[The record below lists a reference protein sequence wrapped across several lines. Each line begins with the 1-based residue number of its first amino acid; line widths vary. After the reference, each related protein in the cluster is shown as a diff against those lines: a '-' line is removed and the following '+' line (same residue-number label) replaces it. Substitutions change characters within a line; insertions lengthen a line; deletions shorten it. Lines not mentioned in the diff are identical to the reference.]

1 MTVTGKKMNIKKGDI
16 AEFQIE
22 KYAFEG
28 KGIAKVSKN
37 ELLGLSEENGNEKNY
52 VVFVIGSYPGDRVNA
67 RLLKIKNSYA
77 EALVVDILT
86 PSSERVKAKCKF
98 FGTCGGCK
106 QQDLDYDAQVKY
118 KQQQVE
124 EIFHKL
130 GGFSDLPA
138 DNGGFEIEPIIPSQ
152 NVFHY
157 RNKMEFSFSEKRW
170 LTKDEISK
178 EGILDKD
185 FSLGLHIPK
194 IYDKVLDVDEC
205 FLQSEVSNKI
215 LNFTR
220 DFFKKKNTSIY
231 STKTHTGFLRNLVIK
246 QSFHTDDLMVN
257 LVTSEEND
265 ELINEYCNELRKGI
279 PQVTTVIN
287 NINKKFAAVAVGD
300 YEKVIYGSGFIYDE
314 IGRPACTDVSA
325 GRHKFR
331 ISANSFFQTNTL
343 QAEKLYQTALDFAEL
358 KGNEIIYDLYS
369 GAGTIAIFISDKSKK
384 VYAFEAV
391 ESAIA
396 DAKVNADLNN
406 ILNVKFFA
414 ADLYKSFL
422 PIVNKYNIP
431 KPDVMILDPPRSG
444 MHPTTVDDVIKLSP
458 DKIVYVSCNPTTQVR
473 DIKLMVEAGYRLI
486 KIRPVDMFPHTY
498 HIENVSLLKKL
509 EHGSN

>member
-1 MTVTGKKMNIKKGDI
+1 VVTERKMNIKKGDI
-16 AEFQIE
+16 VEFQIE

-37 ELLGLSEENGNEKNY
+37 ELLGLTEENGNEKNY
-52 VVFVIGSYPGDRVNA
+52 VVFVVGSYPGDIVNA

-77 EALVVDILT
+77 EALVMEILT
-86 PSSERVKAKCKF
+86 PSSERVKARCKF

-106 QQDLDYDAQVKY
+106 QQDLDYDAQAKY

-130 GGFSDLPA
+130 GGFSDLPTGKA
-138 DNGGFEIEPIIPSQ
+138 GFEIEPIIPSQ
-152 NVFHY
+152 TVFHY

-170 LTKDEISK
+170 LTKEEISK

-185 FSLGLHIPK
+185 FSLGLHIPR

-231 STKTHTGFLRNLVIK
+231 STKTHTGYLRNLVIK
-246 QSFHTDDLMVN
+246 QASLTDDLMVN

-265 ELINEYCNELRKGI
+265 ELVNEYCDELIKEI

-314 IGRPACTDVSA
+314 IGK
-325 GRHKFR
+325 HKFR

-358 KGNEIIYDLYS
+358 KGNEIVYDLYS
-369 GAGTIAIFISDKSKK
+369 GAGTITIFISDKAKK

-422 PIVNKYNIP
+422 PIVDKYNIP
-431 KPDVMILDPPRSG
+431 KPDVMIIDPPRSG
-444 MHPTTVDDVIKLSP
+444 MHPTTVDDIIKLSP
-458 DKIVYVSCNPTTQVR
+458 NKIVYVSCNPTTQVR
-473 DIKLMVEAGYRLI
+473 DIKLMVEAGYKLI
-486 KIRPVDMFPHTY
+486 KMKPVDMFPHTF
-498 HIENVSLLKKL
+498 HIENVALL
-509 EHGSN
+509 ERVINRS

>member
-1 MTVTGKKMNIKKGDI
+1 MTTRNKDKKMNIKKGDI
-16 AEFQIE
+16 VELQID

-28 KGIAKVSKN
+28 KGIAKVSKSK
-37 ELLGLSEENGNEKNY
+37 LLGIDEPNDNENY
-52 VVFVIGSYPGDRVNA
+52 VVFVNGSYPGDKVKA
-67 RLLKIKNSYA
+67 SLKKIKKSFA
-77 EALVVDILT
+77 EADTVEIIN
-86 PSSERVKAKCKF
+86 SSPERATAKCKF

-106 QQDLDYDAQVKY
+106 QQDLDYDAQAKY
-118 KQQQVE
+118 KQRQVE

-130 GGFSDLPA
+130 GGFSD
-138 DNGGFEIEPIIPSQ
+138 FEVEPIIPSQ

-170 LTKDEISK
+170 LTKEEISK

-194 IYDKVLDVDEC
+194 IYNKVLDVDEC

-246 QSFHTDDLMVN
+246 QAFKTNDLMVN

-265 ELINEYCNELRKGI
+265 ELINEYCNELRKEI

-300 YEKVIYGSGFIYDE
+300 YEKVFYGSGFIYDE
-314 IGRPACTDVSA
+314 IGK
-325 GRHKFR
+325 HKFR

-358 KGNEIIYDLYS
+358 KGNEIVYDLYS
-369 GAGTIAIFISDKSKK
+369 GAGTIAIFISDKAKK
-384 VYAFEAV
+384 VYAFESV

-422 PIVNKYNIP
+422 PIVDKYNIP
-431 KPDVMILDPPRSG
+431 KPDVMIIDPPRSG
-444 MHPTTVDDVIKLSP
+444 MHPTTVDDAIKLSP
-458 DKIVYVSCNPTTQVR
+458 NKIVYVSCNPATQVR
-473 DIKLMVEAGYRLI
+473 DIKLMVEAGYKLI
-486 KIRPVDMFPHTY
+486 KIKPVDMFPHTF
-498 HIENVSLLKKL
+498 HIENISLLKKY
-509 EHGSN
+509 

>member
-1 MTVTGKKMNIKKGDI
+1 MTNTERKMNIKKGDV

-37 ELLGLSEENGNEKNY
+37 ELLGLNEENGNEKNY
-52 VVFVIGSYPGDRVNA
+52 VVFVIGSYPGDIVNA

-77 EALVVDILT
+77 EALVIEILT
-86 PSSERVKAKCKF
+86 PSSERVIAKCKF

-106 QQDLDYDAQVKY
+106 QQDLDYDAQAKY

-124 EIFHKL
+124 EIFTKL
-130 GGFSDLPA
+130 GGFSD
-138 DNGGFEIEPIIPSQ
+138 FEIEPIIPSQ

-170 LTKDEISK
+170 LTKEEISK

-205 FLQSEVSNKI
+205 FLQSESSNKI

-220 DFFKKKNTSIY
+220 DFFKKRNTSIY
-231 STKTHTGFLRNLVIK
+231 STKTHIGYLRNLVIK
-246 QSFHTDDLMVN
+246 QASLTNDLMVN

-265 ELINEYCNELRKGI
+265 ELVNEYCDELRKEI

-300 YEKVIYGSGFIYDE
+300 YEKVIYGSGFIHDE
-314 IGRPACTDVSA
+314 IGK
-325 GRHKFR
+325 HKFR

-358 KGNEIIYDLYS
+358 KGNEIVYDLYS
-369 GAGTIAIFISDKSKK
+369 GAGTITIFISDKSKK

-422 PIVNKYNIP
+422 PIVDKYNIP
-431 KPDVMILDPPRSG
+431 KPDVMIIDPPRSG

-458 DKIVYVSCNPTTQVR
+458 NKIVYVSCNPATQVR
-473 DIKLMVEAGYRLI
+473 DIKLMVEAGYKLI
-486 KIRPVDMFPHTY
+486 KIKPVDMFPHTF
-498 HIENVSLLKKL
+498 HIENVALLIKI
-509 EHGSN
+509 

>member
-1 MTVTGKKMNIKKGDI
+1 MNIKKGDI
-16 AEFQIE
+16 VEFQIE

-86 PSSERVKAKCKF
+86 PSEDRVKAKCKF

-138 DNGGFEIEPIIPSQ
+138 DKGGFEIEPIIPSQ
-152 NVFHY
+152 NVFYY

-170 LTKDEISK
+170 LTKEEISK

-220 DFFKKKNTSIY
+220 DFFKKKSTSIY

-246 QSFHTDDLMVN
+246 QSFHKDDLMVN

-314 IGRPACTDVSA
+314 I

-406 ILNVKFFA
+406 ILNVKYFA

-431 KPDVMILDPPRSG
+431 KPDVMIIDPPRSG

-473 DIKLMVEAGYRLI
+473 DIKLMVEAGYKLI
-486 KIRPVDMFPHTY
+486 KIRPVDMFPHTF
-498 HIENVSLLKKL
+498 HIENIALLKK
-509 EHGSN
+509 